1 MPSIG
6 IDEMAETDSRLET
19 IRRKL
24 GAKIIEILRPQ
35 GDHVLVLERAGLTE
49 SFRILKETPDLDFDF
64 LSDITAV
71 DYWQRKEPRFEV
83 VYQILSRARR
93 VRLRIRVPV
102 PESDPSI
109 ESLTPI
115 WRGAN
120 FMEREVWDLFGIRF
134 IEHPDL
140 RRVLLYEEFRG
151 HPLRKD
157 YPVNLV
163 QPRVPERQIEGTFVD
178 ERSHNKLVRL
188 KKTLGSKH

>member
-1 MPSIG
+1 
-6 IDEMAETDSRLET
+6 MAETDSRLET

-35 GDHVLVLERAGLTE
+35 GDDVLLLDRGGVRE
-49 SFRILKETPDLDFDF
+49 SLRILKETPELDFDF

-140 RRVLLYEEFRG
+140 RRVLLYEEFCG

-163 QPRVPERQIEGTFVD
+163 QPRVPERKVEGTFVD
-178 ERSHNKLVRL
+178 ERSHNKLMRL

>member
-1 MPSIG
+1 
-6 IDEMAETDSRLET
+6 MAETDSRLET
-19 IRRKL
+19 IQRKL
-24 GAKIIEILRPQ
+24 GAKIIEIQRPQ
-35 GDHVLVLERAGLTE
+35 GDDVLLLDRGGVRE
-49 SFRILKETPDLDFDF
+49 SLRILKETPELDFDF

-93 VRLRIRVPV
+93 ARLRIRVPV

-140 RRVLLYEEFRG
+140 RRVLLYEEFCG

-163 QPRVPERQIEGTFVD
+163 QPRVPERKVEGTFVD
-178 ERSHNKLVRL
+178 ERSHNKLMRL